1 MAIRKPGNIEKEN
14 GEPVIAKRI
23 GLICMKS
30 CNMQN
35 ARTQRLKNNAC
46 AERRMEE
53 RG

>member
-35 ARTQRLKNNAC
+35 ARTQRLKK
-46 AERRMEE
+46 
-53 RG
+53 